1 MPIIKL
7 ENISRSYKNG
17 QVVIE
22 ALKNINLSIEEGEF
36 ISIMGPS
43 GSGKSTMLNII
54 GCLDKP
60 SSYIRNCRQTR

>member
-43 GSGKSTMLNII
+43 GSGKSTMHNII
-54 GCLDKP
+54 G
-60 SSYIRNCRQTR
+60 

>member
-60 SSYIRNCRQTR
+60 SSGIRNCRQTR